1 MKAVAWRMGIL
12 IRSEN
17 SLNQHIKNKHKE
29 LWETVKARYE
39 NLDEKQPSLKE
50 NSLHMADRK
59 DNKRAKSGNDGNSVD
74 FENND

>member
-1 MKAVAWRMGIL
+1 MGNL
-12 IRSEN
+12 ISSEN

-39 NLDEKQPSLKE
+39 NLDEKHLSADEHSLYLHDSQE
-50 NSLHMADRK
+50 NKHV
-59 DNKRAKSGNDGNSVD
+59 KSGKNVNTID